1 MHDLVIRN
9 GTVIDGTGTSGFT
22 ADIAIS
28 GERIT
33 AVGDVSD
40 AAYQTIDATDK
51 LVTPG
56 FIDTHTHMDAQFMW
70 DPLGTP
76 TCWHGITTLILGSCG
91 VSFAPVKQADHMVL
105 AKVLESVEGIP
116 AESII

>member
-9 GTVIDGTGTSGFT
+9 GTIIDGTGKPSVKG
-22 ADIAIS
+22 DVAID

-33 AVGDVSD
+33 AVGRLTGPG
-40 AAYQTIDATDK
+40 YKTIEAKDR

-56 FIDTHTHMDAQFMW
+56 FVDTHTHMDGQFMW

-76 TCWHGITTLILGSCG
+76 ACWHGITTLVLGSCG
-91 VSFAPVKQADHMVL
+91 V
-105 AKVLESVEGIP
+105 
-116 AESII
+116 

>member
-9 GTVIDGTGTSGFT
+9 GTVIDGTGQSGFT

-56 FIDTHTHMDAQFMW
+56 FIDTHTHMDAQFHVGPARHT
-70 DPLGTP
+70 D
-76 TCWHGITTLILGSCG
+76 
-91 VSFAPVKQADHMVL
+91 VL
-105 AKVLESVEGIP
+105 ARHHNPDPRELRCEFRTCQANRSDGFSEG
-116 AESII
+116 S